1 MDKDLWGAMQDL
13 SVPVIRM
20 VQEAASIWSQP
31 EFIIMLLI
39 IFYTGIFGL
48 IIGSFLN
55 VCIYRIPAGRNVA
68 KGHSMCMDCGHNLG
82 VLDLVPVFSWLF
94 LRGKCRYCV
103 SPIASRYA
111 KIEGLTGLVFISIA
125 LLRSDW
131 IFMPWYEFSTA
142 HVVNMIKFLLL
153 LVLGAVVIVTTM
165 VQFDHG
171 KGLKGAVLTVIGIG
185 VLRFALLFFEQALAE
200 KVLISSAMGVSMSG
214 LAVLISV
221 FFTGDTVAESAK
233 AHRLSALRLRGF
245 QSYFLPQRYAV
256 RLSDALVL
264 ALGFVLGFPVAL
276 PIAVGYVLV
285 RAIFIIDKSIRYIGL
300 FTAAVAWLAFA
311 VLSRSV
317 F

>member
-31 EFIIMLLI
+31 EFIIMLLM

-94 LRGKCRYCV
+94 LRGKCRYCG

-200 KVLISSAMGVSMSG
+200 EVLISSAMGVSMSG

-221 FFTGDTVAESAK
+221 FLTGDTAESAK
-233 AHRLSALRLRGF
+233 AYRLSALRLRGF
-245 QSYFLPQRYAV
+245 RSYFLPQRYAV

-276 PIAVGYVLV
+276 PVAAGYVLV